1 MLKKDIVVGG
11 FYLAKVNNKIV
22 TVKVDRIQQATR
34 PAGYT
39 GKITMPFVYH
49 VTNLATGRQTTF
61 RSAAKFRCPC
71 DAQGNVAMPATKRKQ
86 LQNTVADYDALPAPT
101 EAQTQQAEAAYDELT
116 TAAIAEA
123 EVAQEQAP
131 FAQTITSAQ
140 PMQPQS
146 SSGDTANHCQQ
157 ESTPTSSPV
166 VAAAGSVAADPLG
179 IGGPITS
186 LGAVLTS
193 AAKRKHPPTPEQ
205 QAILDAVAKLGRG
218 DVLVVQAGAGAGKTS
233 TQVMIEE
240 VLPGRGQY
248 TAFNKSL
255 VKESSHKFRRAACNT
270 THSLAFRAIGKRYA
284 KRLDGERVR
293 SRDVARMLG
302 IEDFT
307 VPMPTP
313 DNPDN
318 FRILEAGFLAG
329 QVTQAVKR
337 FCQSADQQIGE
348 SHIKYIDGLDMP
360 EDGRRTY
367 ANNNRLR
374 QYLLPYCQKAWADL
388 SDPDGK
394 LPFSHDVY
402 VKVWQ
407 LEKPVI
413 SADYIM
419 VDECFPAGTLVG
431 TSEGIWPIEFLAENR
446 RPWRI
451 LAYLGQGRIGY
462 TKVVAAYATPRKGP
476 LVRIRHER
484 GELCCTANHPIQV
497 QGRGW
502 VQAGLVSEGDSLSC
516 LREPDEDGVQNLLDE
531 VRGTLEGG
539 KQRPNSRSGETGQDI
554 CSYEAGQEGNP
565 QPSEQA
571 RDQGEDISYAQGPW
585 DHVHGAWW
593 QRQGTNEVRA
603 VAAQGALPTAAQLVL
618 EPRVCRVAWKEAKGL
633 SNELQAR
640 HRFPGDDGGDRSG
653 RRLPSRQEGPRQEE
667 AGSLGGTRVASVEV
681 YEPADHSLSVD
692 DGANGDCVYTLQT
705 EAGNYIANG
714 VLVKNCQD
722 TAEVMVDILRQQSAP
737 LILVGDSAQSI
748 YEWRGAVNA
757 MAAFPQAKELTLSQS
772 FRFGQAI
779 ADVANQILAEIPG
792 ITLRLRGFDQVPSTV
807 GPVAKPTC
815 ILTRTNAAAIGAV
828 LQAMADGERPHLIG
842 GGSDVV
848 AFVEAAL
855 ALQAGKPTGHP
866 ELACF
871 GSWAE
876 VQEYVK
882 QDEGEDLKLMVK
894 LIDSFGAET
903 ILNALKRM
911 PTEDRATLVVCTA
924 HKSKG
929 REWDTVKLAH
939 DFPTLSKASE
949 PDLKLIYVAATR
961 AKLRLDVT
969 ECPFFTGEDALELL
983 PSPEGFVLPEAPAV
997 APPTPSQAPPDKFTW
1012 AKDRDGKWR
1021 VRGPAGQ
1028 EGQKVQVFQRNG
1040 SSEWKTLTK
1049 VAGRSSDAYLYE
1061 STR

>member
-1 MLKKDIVVGG
+1 MLKKDIIVGG
-11 FYLAKVNNKIV
+11 FYLAKVSNKV
-22 TVKVDRIQQATR
+22 VPVRVDRIRQQE
-34 PAGYT
+34 Y
-39 GKITMPFVYH
+39 GKAVTIYD
-49 VTNLATGRQTTF
+49 VTNMRTKRTTTF
-61 RSAAKFRCPC
+61 RSATKFRCSC
-71 DAQGNVAMPATKRKQ
+71 DEQGNVAGIATKRKQ
-86 LQNTVADYDALPAPT
+86 LQNVVADYNALPT
-101 EAQTQQAEAAYDELT
+101 EEQTQQAEAAYNELT

-131 FAQTITSAQ
+131 FSPASATT
-140 PMQPQS
+140 PPCS
-146 SSGDTANHCQQ
+146 PASAGATTA
-157 ESTPTSSPV
+157 EPAATPLTERPSTAS
-166 VAAAGSVAADPLG
+166 
-179 IGGPITS
+179 S
-186 LGAVLTS
+186 LGAALANG
-193 AAKRKHPPTPEQ
+193 AARRKHPPTPEQ
-205 QAILDAVAKLGRG
+205 QAILDAVSKLGRG

-284 KRLDGERVR
+284 KRLDSERVR
-293 SRDVARMLG
+293 SRDVACMLG

-318 FRILEAGFLAG
+318 FRILAAGFLAG

-337 FCQSADQQIGE
+337 FCQSADQEIGE
-348 SHIKYIDGLDMP
+348 SHIKYVDGLDMP

-374 QYLLPYCQKAWADL
+374 QYLLPFCQKAWADL

-419 VDECFPAGTLVG
+419 
-431 TSEGIWPIEFLAENR
+431 
-446 RPWRI
+446 
-451 LAYLGQGRIGY
+451 
-462 TKVVAAYATPRKGP
+462 
-476 LVRIRHER
+476 
-484 GELCCTANHPIQV
+484 
-497 QGRGW
+497 
-502 VQAGLVSEGDSLSC
+502 
-516 LREPDEDGVQNLLDE
+516 LDE
-531 VRGTLEGG
+531 
-539 KQRPNSRSGETGQDI
+539 
-554 CSYEAGQEGNP
+554 A
-565 QPSEQA
+565 
-571 RDQGEDISYAQGPW
+571 
-585 DHVHGAWW
+585 
-593 QRQGTNEVRA
+593 
-603 VAAQGALPTAAQLVL
+603 
-618 EPRVCRVAWKEAKGL
+618 
-633 SNELQAR
+633 
-640 HRFPGDDGGDRSG
+640 
-653 RRLPSRQEGPRQEE
+653 
-667 AGSLGGTRVASVEV
+667 
-681 YEPADHSLSVD
+681 
-692 DGANGDCVYTLQT
+692 
-705 EAGNYIANG
+705 
-714 VLVKNCQD
+714 QD
-722 TAEVMVDILRQQSAP
+722 TAEVMLDILKQQKAAL
-737 LILVGDSAQSI
+737 LIIVGDSAQSI

-757 MAAFPQAKELTLSQS
+757 MAAFPEAKELTLSQS

-807 GPVAKPTC
+807 GPVAKPHC

-855 ALQAGKPTGHP
+855 ALQAGKPTSHP

-871 GSWAE
+871 GSWSE

-911 PTEDRATLVVCTA
+911 PTEDHATLTVCTA

-929 REWDTVKLAH
+929 REWDTVKLAP
-939 DFPTLSKASE
+939 DFPTLSKCSE
-949 PDLKLIYVAATR
+949 ADFKLIYVAATR

-997 APPTPSQAPPDKFTW
+997 APPTPSQAPSDKFTW
-1012 AKDRDGKWR
+1012 AKDKDGKWR

-1040 SSEWKTLTK
+1040 SSEWKRLTHEVGK
-1049 VAGRSSDAYLYE
+1049 SGDACLYE